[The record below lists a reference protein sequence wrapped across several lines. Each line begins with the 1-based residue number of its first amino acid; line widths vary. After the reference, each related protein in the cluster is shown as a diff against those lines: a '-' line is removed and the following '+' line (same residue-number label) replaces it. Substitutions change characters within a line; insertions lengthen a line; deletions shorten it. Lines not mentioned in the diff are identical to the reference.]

1 MNNPTVIGIYGKS
14 NTGKTM
20 LLTKIV
26 KELNLETFKIATV
39 KITDKKIGIDKKGKD
54 TEKHSRA
61 GADLVVFSTNSET
74 DYLIKKKSSIQ
85 DIIQN
90 ILSLGDFDLILI
102 EGANDKETLK
112 IRIGNADERPNT
124 KLTFDDN
131 FEEIIKFIKSQISM
145 GKIWKKQC

>member
-145 GKIWKKQC
+145 GKI